1 MSAGAVTDNYHHLQV
16 RIPGWLLAL
25 ALVVLGLW
33 WGANHF
39 SGTGSESQSPFPQR
53 ITTLDSAFENRVLT
67 ATVLLES
74 NEQLQPSAL
83 SFTIILDDHSQL
95 PASVREVGSGPWHG
109 RSSILAMDRLIPE
122 GRTPAYLQVSGR
134 NGGAVVPLTSAAA
147 Q

>member
-1 MSAGAVTDNYHHLQV
+1 MSAGAVTDNYHHFQV

-25 ALVVLGLW
+25 ALVVLALW

-39 SGTGSESQSPFPQR
+39 SGTGNQTQSPFPQR
-53 ITTLDSAFENRVLT
+53 ITELHSTFENRVLT

-74 NEQLQPSAL
+74 NEQLELSGL
-83 SFTIILDDHSQL
+83 SFTIILDDRSQIQASIRELGPGAWHS
-95 PASVREVGSGPWHG
+95 
-109 RSSILAMDRLIPE
+109 RSSVVALDRLIPE

-134 NGGAVVPLTSAAA
+134 NGGAVVALTTAAA